1 MSTTS
6 RSRKGAVVKI
16 CAPVSAFPTGKMLKG
31 VFPAAGSLHNLVKIL
46 FVSIFEFFKENILLS
61 HMDKPSKKLFLLDA
75 YALIYR
81 AHFAFTKTP
90 RINSKGHNTSV
101 PFGFSNTL
109 LEVIQKQKPTHIGVA
124 FDTTAKTFR
133 DDIYSEYKS
142 TRQETPEDIRY
153 GIPICKEIIRGFNIP
168 ILELD
173 GFEADDIIGTLAAHA
188 CTQGFEVFM
197 MTPDKDFGQLV
208 NDCVYL
214 YKPAYMGNAV
224 DVLGVKEVCEKW
236 GIDNVTQVRDMLG
249 LQGDTSDNIPGVP
262 GIGPKTAAVLLK
274 KYGSVENIVAHASE
288 LKGKQKELF
297 EKYGEQAILSKQL
310 ATIITDVPV
319 VFNEEE
325 LRYSGPNVDKLKPI
339 FDELEFKGIAA
350 RAFGE
355 TSNAPLPPPREN
367 AQLSM
372 FGKPA
377 AAETEKKIF
386 DAEKTRYFLADLPEL
401 RRALVEKLSQQE
413 VFSIETISDDATNFN
428 YRLKGLAFS
437 FAANEAHFVPVNH
450 AEEAEYIARE
460 FKPVLEKETIGK
472 VGHNLKS
479 TMLLLKKYEVEL
491 CGPLFDLMLAHYLI
505 EPEASHSLQVL
516 CSQYLNYELLADP
529 DSKQKNQV
537 CERVDKILQLKEAVE
552 KDLEARTH
560 TRLMREIEMPLAK
573 VLASMEYEGVKVDV
587 KALNKMSEELK
598 IEIDRVQKE
607 IYAIC
612 DAEFNI
618 GSPKQLGEVLF
629 DKMKL
634 IDKPKKTK
642 TGQFATGEDVLMGLS
657 AEHEI
662 ARKILDFREY
672 DKLRSTYVEA
682 LPKMISQY
690 DGRIHTDY
698 RQAWAVT
705 GRLSSNNPNLQ
716 NIPIRTEKGRLIR
729 KAFVARNADY
739 LFMSADYSQIEL
751 RIAASFAKDE
761 TMIDAFRTKRD
772 IHTTTAAKVFKV
784 PLEEVTADMRR
795 KAKEVNFGILY
806 GSTAFGLAQNLR
818 IARGEAVEII
828 KAYFHEF
835 SAIKRYMDNAINT
848 AREKEYVET
857 LMGRRRYLRDI
868 NSRNVSTRG
877 FAERNA
883 INAPIQG
890 TAADIIKIAMVNI
903 HHWLVNEK
911 LKTRMTM
918 QVHDELVFDVH
929 KEEVDHVKENI
940 SRLMCQAVQLEVP
953 MEVEVGVG
961 ENWLDAH

>member
-1 MSTTS
+1 MD
-6 RSRKGAVVKI
+6 R
-16 CAPVSAFPTGKMLKG
+16 PV
-31 VFPAAGSLHNLVKIL
+31 
-46 FVSIFEFFKENILLS
+46 
-61 HMDKPSKKLFLLDA
+61 KKLFLLDA

-101 PFGFSNTL
+101 PFGFTNTL

-124 FDTTAKTFR
+124 FDTAAKTFR
-133 DDIYSEYKS
+133 DEIYAEYKS

-173 GFEADDIIGTLAAHA
+173 GYEADDIIGTLAGQA
-188 CTQGFEVFM
+188 CQQGFEVFM

-208 NDCVYL
+208 NDCVFL

-236 GIDNVTQVRDMLG
+236 DIENVSQVTDMLG

-274 KYGSVENIVAHASE
+274 KYGSVENIVAHADE

-297 EKYGEQAILSKQL
+297 TTYGEQAILSKKL

-319 VFNEEE
+319 EFREED
-325 LRYSGPNVDKLKPI
+325 LLYKGPNPDVLKPI
-339 FDELEFKGIAA
+339 FDELEFKGIAS
-350 RAFGE
+350 RTFGE
-355 TSNAPLPPPREN
+355 GVTAAPPAARS

-372 FGKPA
+372 FGKPVEA
-377 AAETEKKIF
+377 TASEKQTFESDRVKYYLV
-386 DAEKTRYFLADLPEL
+386 DTAEL
-401 RRALVEKLSQQE
+401 RRELAEKLSQQRII
-413 VFSIETISDDATNFN
+413 SIESISDDAPNFN
-428 YRLKGLAFS
+428 QELRGLAFS
-437 FAANEAHFVPVNH
+437 WQKDEAHFVP
-450 AEEAEYIARE
+450 AENSDAAKRIAEDL
-460 FKPVLEKETIGK
+460 KPVIENEGIAK
-472 VGHNLKS
+472 VGHNLKAS
-479 TMLLLKKYEVEL
+479 MLLLKKHGVEL
-491 CGPLFDLMLAHYLI
+491 RGDLFDVMLAHYLI
-505 EPEASHSLQVL
+505 EPEASHSLEVL
-516 CSQYLNYELLADP
+516 CSQYLDYELLADP

-537 CERVDKILQLKEAVE
+537 CERADKVLQMKEGIE
-552 KDLEARTH
+552 NDLASRQH
-560 TRLMREIEMPLAK
+560 TKLMREVEMPLAT
-573 VLASMEYEGVKVDV
+573 VLASMEFEGVKVDV
-587 KALNKMSEELK
+587 GALNRMSEELK
-598 IEIDRVQKE
+598 VELDRVQHE
-607 IYAIC
+607 IFDIC
-612 DAEFNI
+612 GAEFNI

-629 DKMKL
+629 ERMKL
-634 IDKPKKTK
+634 VDKPKKTK
-642 TGQFATGEDVLMGLS
+642 TGQYATGEDVLLGL
-657 AEHEI
+657 AGEHEV
-662 ARKILDFREY
+662 ARKILDYREY

-716 NIPIRTEKGRLIR
+716 NIPIRTEKGRAIR

-761 TMIDAFRTKRD
+761 TMIEAFRAKRD

-806 GSTAFGLAQNLR
+806 GSTAFGLSQNLR
-818 IARGEAVEII
+818 IPRGEAVEII
-828 KAYFHEF
+828 KAYFEEF

-890 TAADIIKIAMVNI
+890 TAADIIKVAMVNI
-903 HHWLVNEK
+903 HDWLVKEK

-929 KEEVDHVKENI
+929 KSEVEIVKENV
-940 SRLMCQAVQLEVP
+940 RQLMCSAVQLEVP

>member
-1 MSTTS
+1 
-6 RSRKGAVVKI
+6 
-16 CAPVSAFPTGKMLKG
+16 
-31 VFPAAGSLHNLVKIL
+31 
-46 FVSIFEFFKENILLS
+46 
-61 HMDKPSKKLFLLDA
+61 MDKPSKKLFLLDA

-101 PFGFSNTL
+101 PFGFTNTL

-124 FDTTAKTFR
+124 FDTAAKTFR
-133 DDIYSEYKS
+133 DEIYAEYKS

-173 GFEADDIIGTLAAHA
+173 GYEADDIIGTLSAQA
-188 CTQGFEVFM
+188 CKQGFEVFM

-208 NDCVYL
+208 NDCVFL
-214 YKPAYMGNAV
+214 YKPAYMGNVV
-224 DVLGVKEVCEKW
+224 DVLGVREVCEKW
-236 GIDNVTQVRDMLG
+236 DISDVSQVTDMLG

-262 GIGPKTAAVLLK
+262 GVGPKTAAALLK
-274 KYGSVENIVAHASE
+274 QYGSVENIVANAAE

-297 EKYGEQAILSKQL
+297 QKYGEQAILSKKL
-310 ATIITDVPV
+310 ATIIIDVPV
-319 VFNEEE
+319 EFNEAE
-325 LRYSGPNVDKLKPI
+325 LMYKGPNIEKLKPI
-339 FDELEFKGIAA
+339 FDELEFKGIAS
-350 RAFGE
+350 RAFGDNSA
-355 TSNAPLPPPREN
+355 TPAPPPKQQS
-367 AQLSM
+367 QLSM

-377 AAETEKKIF
+377 PEPATEKQNF
-386 DAEKTRYFLADLPEL
+386 DAQKVKYFMVDLPEL
-401 RRALVEKLSQQE
+401 RRELIEKLGRE
-413 VFSIETISDDATNFN
+413 KLISIETITDDAANFN
-428 YRLKGLAFS
+428 YNLKGLAFS
-437 FAANEAHFVPVNH
+437 FQPDEAHFVPIGT
-450 AEEAEYIARE
+450 AEDAGHIALE
-460 FKPVLEKETIGK
+460 FKPVLENEKIGK
-472 VGHNLKS
+472 VGHNLKAS
-479 TMLLLKKYEVEL
+479 MLVLKKYGVDL
-491 CGPLFDLMLAHYLI
+491 AGPLFDAMLGHYLI
-505 EPEASHSLQVL
+505 EPEASHSLQSL
-516 CSQYLNYELLADP
+516 CSQYLDYEMLADP

-537 CERVDKILQLKEAVE
+537 CERADKILQLKAPVE

-587 KALNKMSEELK
+587 AALNKMSEELK
-598 IEIDRVQKE
+598 VEIERVQRE
-607 IYAIC
+607 IYDIC
-612 DAEFNI
+612 GTEFNI
-618 GSPKQLGEVLF
+618 GSPKQLGEILF

-634 IDKPKKTK
+634 IEKPKKTK
-642 TGQFATGEDVLMGLS
+642 TGQFATGEDVLLGLS

-662 ARKILDFREY
+662 ARKILDYREY
-672 DKLRSTYVEA
+672 DKLRSTYVDA

-716 NIPIRTEKGRLIR
+716 NIPIRTEKGRAIR

-761 TMIDAFRTKRD
+761 TMIEAFRSKRD

-784 PLEEVTADMRR
+784 SLEEVTPDMRR

-806 GSTAFGLAQNLR
+806 GSTAFGLSQNLR
-818 IARGEAVEII
+818 IPRGEAMDII
-828 KAYFHEF
+828 KAYFQEF
-835 SAIKRYMDNAINT
+835 SAIKRYMDDAINN
-848 AREKEYVET
+848 AREREYVET

-868 NSRNVSTRG
+868 NSRNASTRG

-903 HHWLVNEK
+903 HEWLLKEK
-911 LKTRMTM
+911 LQSRMTM

-929 KEEVDHVKENI
+929 KDEVDIVRENI
-940 SRLMCQAVQLEVP
+940 RRLMVEAVHLEVP